1 MTEDTY
7 EARVQAD
14 TPATTVIRQH
24 PLSDAIGR
32 YEAWLKEIVPVAQ
45 TFAGHQSVSVIRP
58 HVASDAYT
66 IVLHF
71 DSVANLRKWLD
82 SETRVRVMEKI
93 RPCLRAAEAIETLGD
108 SEAGR
113 HFPTSACRAHGDRMR
128 CGRN

>member
-71 DSVANLRKWLD
+71 ELR
-82 SETRVRVMEKI
+82 RQFAQMAGFGNA
-93 RPCLRAAEAIETLGD
+93 RARHGENPPVLARSGSD
-108 SEAGR
+108 RDAGR
-113 HFPTSACRAHGDRMR
+113 QRGGPSFPDIRLPRSQRLMR